1 MSCVIYK
8 GSKKLLVDPAALN
21 GMLAQGWSL
30 QPQEVKPPSTEE
42 FENFLSMHE
51 ELKRISDKALTDRDK
66 AIAELTVQNEQLTE
80 DIEVLEAE
88 NIEIRA
94 AMVAALEELKV
105 FKEQAPKV
113 QPEPE
118 NPPEEKSEEK
128 SETSSKV
135 VEMDYKKLSVQQL
148 RSHAK
153 RAGIPSYHVL
163 RKADLIEALKNGSQ
177 SQN

>member
-8 GSKKLLVDPAALN
+8 GNEKLLVDPAALN

-30 QPQEVKPPSTEE
+30 HPQEVKPPSAEE
-42 FENFLSMHE
+42 FDNFLNMHE

-66 AIAELTVQNEQLTE
+66 TIDELTAQNEQLTE

-88 NIEIRA
+88 NIEIRG
-94 AMVAALEELKV
+94 AMVAALEELKA

-113 QPEPE
+113 KPEPE
-118 NPPEEKSEEK
+118 KVP
-128 SETSSKV
+128 ETSSKI
-135 VEMDYKKLSVQQL
+135 VELDYKNLSVQQL

-153 RAGIPSYHVL
+153 RAGISSYHVM
-163 RKADLIEALKNGSQ
+163 RKAQLIEALKDGSQ